1 MLGPFAR
8 VLQEGA
14 GDDPWAL
21 IGAASLCMQ
30 GIDAEAENLEF
41 MTTEATMYAMA
52 EMLDVTPTWGRG
64 PHLAAQRLHFTRHEV
79 PIFVFA
85 SPVFH
90 GRYDSLTPLKVP
102 SLWDARLRIDVDGGA
117 VPVTPV
123 EWELLLAV
131 VLDVAA
137 RVETLRQRAR
147 EQGFDNRLLTRLM
160 REGRVEATTEE
171 AVWGALEQRAG

>member
-30 GIDAEAENLEF
+30 GIDATAENLEF
-41 MTTEATMYAMA
+41 ITTEATLHAMA
-52 EMLDVTPTWGRG
+52 GMLDVTPTWGRG
-64 PHLAAQRLHFTRHEV
+64 AHLAAERLHFTRHEV

-90 GRYDSLTPLKVP
+90 GRYDSLTPLEVP
-102 SLWDARLRIDVDGGA
+102 SLWDARLRIDIDGGA
-117 VPVTPV
+117 VPVTPL

-131 VLDVAA
+131 VLDVTA
-137 RVETLRQRAR
+137 RVESLRQRAK

-160 REGRVEATTEE
+160 REGHVDSKTEE
-171 AVWGALEQRAG
+171 AVWGALEQTAG

>member
-30 GIDAEAENLEF
+30 GVDATAENLEF
-41 MTTEATMYAMA
+41 MTTEATLHAMA
-52 EMLDVTPTWGRG
+52 GMLDVTPTWGRG
-64 PHLAAQRLHFTRHEV
+64 AHLAAERLHFTRHEV

-90 GRYDSLTPLKVP
+90 GRYDSLTPLEVP
-102 SLWDARLRIDVDGGA
+102 SLWDARLRIDIDGGA
-117 VPVTPV
+117 VPVTPL

-137 RVETLRQRAR
+137 RVETLSQRAK
-147 EQGFDNRLLTRLM
+147 EHGFDNRLLTRLM
-160 REGRVEATTEE
+160 REGRVDATTEA
-171 AVWGALEQRAG
+171 AVWGALEPPAD